1 MKIVIT
7 GANGQ
12 LGLEL
17 RRQLKSYGK
26 YEVIATDRENL
37 NIVDIEEVN
46 KFITKNNPDIVINC
60 AAHTAVDLCE
70 TDHDNAYKI
79 NAIGPRNLSI
89 ACEKIG
95 AKLVQVS
102 TDYVF
107 DGTAKEPYREDDTT
121 CPNSIYGK
129 SKLMGEQ
136 LVREF
141 CSKYFVIRTAWL
153 YGEGNNFVR
162 TMIKLSK
169 EHSELNVV
177 NDQFG
182 SPTSTVDLAR
192 AIIDLMNTEHYGVYH
207 GTCEGQ
213 CSWYDFAK
221 KIFEISDI
229 DIKVN
234 PVTSDEFKRPA
245 PRPEYSVLDNFML
258 KLVGLNSFRTWE
270 EAIEEYINKEQMQ
283 LDEVAVTKGE

>member
-7 GANGQ
+7 GAKGQ

-17 RRQLKSYGK
+17 TKQLEIEKK
-26 YEVIATDRENL
+26 YKIIATDRNEL
-37 NIVDIEEVN
+37 NIIDINSVN
-46 KFITKNNPDIVINC
+46 EFLLNNRPDVVINC

-70 TDHDNAYKI
+70 TDIENAYKI
-79 NAIGPRNLSI
+79 NALGPRNLAI

-107 DGTAKEPYREDDTT
+107 DGNGMRPYREDDIT
-121 CPNSIYGK
+121 CPNSIYGT
-129 SKLMGEQ
+129 SKLMGENF
-136 LVREF
+136 VREL
-141 CSKYFVIRTAWL
+141 CSKYFIVRTAWL

-162 TMIKLSK
+162 TMLKLADANK
-169 EHSELNVV
+169 ELNVV

-182 SPTSTVDLAR
+182 SPTSTVDLAK
-192 AIIDLMNTEHYGVYH
+192 AIIALINTEHYGVYH

-221 KIFEISDI
+221 KIFELKNI

-234 PVTSDEFKRPA
+234 PVTSEEFKRPA
-245 PRPEYSVLDNFML
+245 PRPAYSVLDNFMF
-258 KLVGLNSFRTWE
+258 KLVGLNSFRNWE
-270 EAIEEYINKEQMQ
+270 ESLKEYLDKE
-283 LDEVAVTKGE
+283 

>member
-1 MKIVIT
+1 MKILIT
-7 GANGQ
+7 GSKGQ

-17 RRQLKSYGK
+17 TKQLEKEKK
-26 YEVIATDRENL
+26 YEIIATDRDEL
-37 NIVDIEEVN
+37 NIIDINSVN
-46 KFITKNNPDIVINC
+46 EFLLNNKPDVVINC

-70 TDHDNAYKI
+70 TDVENAYKI
-79 NAIGPRNLSI
+79 NAIGPRNLAI
-89 ACEKIG
+89 VCEKIG

-107 DGTAKEPYREDDTT
+107 DGNGARPYREDDTT
-121 CPNSIYGK
+121 CPNSIYGT
-129 SKLMGEQ
+129 SKLMGENF
-136 LVREF
+136 VREF
-141 CSKYFVIRTAWL
+141 CSRYFVVRTAWL

-162 TMIKLSK
+162 TMLKLA
-169 EHSELNVV
+169 ETNSELNVV

-182 SPTSTVDLAR
+182 SPTSTVDLAK

-221 KIFEISDI
+221 KIFEIKNI

-234 PVTSDEFKRPA
+234 PVTSEEFKRPA
-245 PRPEYSVLDNFML
+245 PRPSYSVLDNFMF
-258 KLVGLNSFRTWE
+258 KLVGLNSFRNWE
-270 EAIEEYINKEQMQ
+270 KSLEEYLDKE
-283 LDEVAVTKGE
+283 

>member
-1 MKIVIT
+1 MKILVT
-7 GANGQ
+7 GAKGQ

-17 RRQLKSYGK
+17 INQLSKNNF
-26 YEVIATDRENL
+26 YEIIPTDVENL
-37 NIVDIEEVN
+37 NIVCIDNVTDIIESQ
-46 KFITKNNPDIVINC
+46 KPDVVINC

-70 TDHDNAYKI
+70 TDIENAYKI
-79 NAIGPRNLSI
+79 NAIGPRNLAI
-89 ACEKIG
+89 ACEKVG
-95 AKLVQVS
+95 AKFVQVS

-107 DGTAKEPYREDDTT
+107 NGNENQPYREDNET

-136 LVREF
+136 FTKEF
-141 CSKYFVIRTAWL
+141 CSKYFIVRTAWL

-162 TMIKLSK
+162 TMLKLAQNNK
-169 EHSELNVV
+169 ELNVV

-182 SPTSTVDLAR
+182 SPTSTVDLAK
-192 AIIDLMNTEHYGVYH
+192 AIIDLINTENYGTYH

-221 KIFEISDI
+221 KIFEISNI

-234 PVTSDEFKRPA
+234 PVSSEEFKRPA
-245 PRPEYSVLDNFML
+245 PRPKYSVLDNFMF
-258 KLVGLNSFRTWE
+258 KLVELNSFRKWE
-270 EAIEEYINKEQMQ
+270 DSLIEYLEVEGLK
-283 LDEVAVTKGE
+283 EVAITEGV

>member
-7 GANGQ
+7 GSKGQ

-17 RRQLKSYGK
+17 IRQLELENK
-26 YEVIATDRENL
+26 YEILATDRDEL
-37 NIVDIEEVN
+37 NIVDINNVN
-46 KFITKNNPDIVINC
+46 EFLFDNRPDVVINC

-70 TDHDNAYKI
+70 IDVENAYKI
-79 NAIGPRNLSI
+79 NAIGARNLAI

-95 AKLVQVS
+95 SKLVQVS

-107 DGTAKEPYREDDTT
+107 DGNGTRPYREDDET
-121 CPNSIYGK
+121 CPNSIYGT
-129 SKLMGEQ
+129 SKLMGENF
-136 LVREF
+136 VREF
-141 CSKYFVIRTAWL
+141 CSKYFIVRTAWL

-162 TMIKLSK
+162 TMLKLAETNK
-169 EHSELNVV
+169 ELNVV

-182 SPTSTVDLAR
+182 SPTSTVDLAK
-192 AIIDLMNTEHYGVYH
+192 AIIDLMITEHYGVYH

-221 KIFEISDI
+221 KIFEIKNI

-234 PVTSDEFKRPA
+234 PVTSEEFKRPA
-245 PRPEYSVLDNFML
+245 PRPAYSVLDNFMF
-258 KLVGLNSFRTWE
+258 KLVELNSFRNWE
-270 EAIEEYINKEQMQ
+270 ESLKEY
-283 LDEVAVTKGE
+283 LDK

>member
-1 MKIVIT
+1 MKILIT
-7 GANGQ
+7 GSKGQ
-12 LGLEL
+12 LGIEII
-17 RRQLKSYGK
+17 RQLSKNSIYK
-26 YEVIATDRENL
+26 VIGMDKEEL
-37 NIVDIEEVN
+37 NIVNSEEINETILSV
-46 KFITKNNPDIVINC
+46 KPDVVINC

-70 TDHDNAYKI
+70 TDIENAYKI
-79 NAIGPRNLSI
+79 NAIGPKNLAI

-95 AKLVQVS
+95 AKFVQVS

-107 DGTAKEPYREDDTT
+107 NGNENQPYREDNET

-136 LVREF
+136 FTKEF
-141 CSKYFVIRTAWL
+141 CSKYFIVRTAWL

-162 TMIKLSK
+162 TMLKLAQNNK
-169 EHSELNVV
+169 ELNVV

-182 SPTSTVDLAR
+182 SPTSTVDLAK
-192 AIIDLMNTEHYGVYH
+192 AIIDLINTENYGTYH

-221 KIFEISDI
+221 KIFEISNI

-234 PVTSDEFKRPA
+234 PVSSEEFKRPA
-245 PRPEYSVLDNFML
+245 PRPKYSVLDNFMF
-258 KLVGLNSFRTWE
+258 KLVELNSFRKWE
-270 EAIEEYINKEQMQ
+270 DSLIEYLEVEGLK
-283 LDEVAVTKGE
+283 EVAITEGV

>member
-1 MKIVIT
+1 MKILIT
-7 GANGQ
+7 GSKGQ

-17 RRQLKSYGK
+17 TKQLEKEKK
-26 YEVIATDRENL
+26 YEIIATYRDEL
-37 NIVDIEEVN
+37 NIIDINSVN
-46 KFITKNNPDIVINC
+46 EFLLNNKPDVVINC

-70 TDHDNAYKI
+70 TDVENAYKI
-79 NAIGPRNLSI
+79 NAVGPRNLAI
-89 ACEKIG
+89 VCEKIG

-107 DGTAKEPYREDDTT
+107 DGNGTRPYREDDTT
-121 CPNSIYGK
+121 CPNSIYGT
-129 SKLMGEQ
+129 SKLMGENF
-136 LVREF
+136 VREF
-141 CSKYFVIRTAWL
+141 CSRYFVVRTAWL

-162 TMIKLSK
+162 TMLKLA
-169 EHSELNVV
+169 ETNSELNVV

-182 SPTSTVDLAR
+182 SPTSTVDLAK

-221 KIFEISDI
+221 KIFEIKNI

-234 PVTSDEFKRPA
+234 PVTSEEFKRPA
-245 PRPEYSVLDNFML
+245 PRPAYSVLDNFML

-270 EAIEEYINKEQMQ
+270 KSLEEYLDKE
-283 LDEVAVTKGE
+283 

>member
-1 MKIVIT
+1 MKILVT
-7 GANGQ
+7 GAKGQ

-17 RRQLKSYGK
+17 INQLSKNNF
-26 YEVIATDRENL
+26 YEIIPTDVENL
-37 NIVDIEEVN
+37 NIVCIDNVTDIIESQ
-46 KFITKNNPDIVINC
+46 KPDVVINC

-70 TDHDNAYKI
+70 TDIENAYKI
-79 NAIGPRNLSI
+79 NAIGPRNLAI
-89 ACEKIG
+89 ACEKVG
-95 AKLVQVS
+95 AKFVQVS

-107 DGTAKEPYREDDTT
+107 NGNENQPYREDNET

-136 LVREF
+136 FTKEF
-141 CSKYFVIRTAWL
+141 CSKYFIVRTAWL

-162 TMIKLSK
+162 TMLKLAQNNK
-169 EHSELNVV
+169 ELNVV

-182 SPTSTVDLAR
+182 SPTSTVDLAKS
-192 AIIDLMNTEHYGVYH
+192 IIDLINTENYGTYH

-221 KIFEISDI
+221 KIFEISNI

-234 PVTSDEFKRPA
+234 PVSSEEFKRPA
-245 PRPEYSVLDNFML
+245 PRPKYSVLDNFMF
-258 KLVGLNSFRTWE
+258 KLVELNSFRKWE
-270 EAIEEYINKEQMQ
+270 DSLIEYLEVEGLK
-283 LDEVAVTKGE
+283 EVAITEGV